1 MKDRLII
8 VRGGGDLATGVVQSL
23 FQVGFRVLILEVDRP
38 SAIRRQVALCEAVY
52 DGTAIVENM
61 TCRRCDSHL
70 RFIER
75 VGSSGNSPSRR
86 SRGKG
91 DSGASALGR
100 RRCHFSEEK
109 LGDQPQ
115 HGASYR
121 GLRAGI
127 YGRA

>member
-61 TCRRCDSHL
+61 TCRRCDSIDAL
-70 RFIER
+70 
-75 VGSSGNSPSRR
+75 SSVWARQEIPLLVDPEGR
-86 SRGKG
+86 
-91 DSGASALGR
+91 AIQALQPGR

>member
-61 TCRRCDSHL
+61 TCRRCDSIDAL
-70 RFIER
+70 
-75 VGSSGNSPSRR
+75 SSV
-86 SRGKG
+86 
-91 DSGASALGR
+91 
-100 RRCHFSEEK
+100 
-109 LGDQPQ
+109 
-115 HGASYR
+115 
-121 GLRAGI
+121 RARQEI
-127 YGRA
+127 PLLVDPEGRAIQALQPWAVVDAILA